1 MVCHIFPQI
10 EGSPDKSQIN
20 SVENLAPVSYESH
33 SSWTESSSIL
43 GSESEFNDSKT
54 EVGTS
59 YRSSNG
65 SSEDDSGDYGLR
77 NIDAGNPSK
86 SVSESKE
93 SVSYQ
98 AGANCN
104 CKEAILNKN
113 VDMASTSYEEQPHR
127 EPVFANSRI
136 GLDATSRADNSANT
150 TVPLFFLECL
160 NSSSVAQEHP
170 AWDSVEN
177 HEHAVMGPDTSASVS
192 HSVFSDSLTSLQLF
206 GDDTAQVAIPPG
218 SGLLM
223 SDSDLDLQT
232 GSVLHVDVVSISS
245 TVLSSSV
252 AEISNREA
260 RRNSRR
266 LFWDA
271 LSRRSFRR
279 HNDSPVI
286 VFTTGHADDIG
297 SHDRWLLDLSGDLH
311 YDGVG
316 RELGYMGTGR
326 HRRSERRWE
335 SRFEVRFQF
344 SIIIPKYPCR
354 IFCNLIS
361 CWSVKLMCENIF
373 LVIFI
378 CYPK

>member
-10 EGSPDKSQIN
+10 EGSPDKSPVN
-20 SVENLAPVSYESH
+20 SVGNLAPVSYESH

-54 EVGTS
+54 EVGTLTG
-59 YRSSNG
+59 SSNG
-65 SSEDDSGDYGLR
+65 SSEDDSGDCGLR

-86 SVSESKE
+86 SVLKSKE

-98 AGANCN
+98 ADANCN
-104 CKEAILNKN
+104 CKEAILTKN
-113 VDMASTSYEEQPHR
+113 GDMASTSYEEQPHLG
-127 EPVFANSRI
+127 PVFANSRI
-136 GLDATSRADNSANT
+136 GLDATSRADNSANH
-150 TVPLFFLECL
+150 
-160 NSSSVAQEHP
+160 EHP

-177 HEHAVMGPDTSASVS
+177 HEHAVTGLDTSASVS
-192 HSVFSDSLTSLQLF
+192 HSVFPDSLTSRQLF

-223 SDSDLDLQT
+223 SDSDLDLRT
-232 GSVLHVDVVSISS
+232 GSVLQVDVVSISPNI
-245 TVLSSSV
+245 LSSSV

-279 HNDSPVI
+279 HSDSPVI
-286 VFTTGHADDIG
+286 VFTTGQADDIG

-316 RELGYMGTGR
+316 HELGYLDTGR
-326 HRRSERRWE
+326 RRRNERLWE
-335 SRFEVRFQF
+335 SRFEVRF
-344 SIIIPKYPCR
+344 
-354 IFCNLIS
+354 
-361 CWSVKLMCENIF
+361 
-373 LVIFI
+373 
-378 CYPK
+378 